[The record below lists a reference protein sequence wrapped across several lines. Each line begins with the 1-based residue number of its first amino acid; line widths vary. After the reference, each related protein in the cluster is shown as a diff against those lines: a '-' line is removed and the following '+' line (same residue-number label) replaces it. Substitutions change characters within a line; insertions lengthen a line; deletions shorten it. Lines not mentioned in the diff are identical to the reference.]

1 MPFPALIAPFVRS
14 NPVSY
19 PQAAGPSRD
28 EMIIDMQEIRNQ
40 LHSPLATSIDVKR
53 PSEHSRNTALE
64 CRLVPVSTYFDNVLA
79 ELITPQSDCAA
90 RQYSSNAELRE
101 ALREMLTLHPQ
112 GRGFSLESHIA
123 SLSLPSLLRD
133 EPDYLPGTLAA
144 LSLDIGTHAVRIG
157 RIRFPEFEILG
168 EAEFLFAGESE
179 LAFLHE
185 NNLYAPRIRENH
197 ASILAF
203 HYRAAGMK
211 GHTALPPV
219 GYVNAAQDE
228 THLSDF
234 TAQLARCR
242 HRDNSGR
249 AERGSKMLVPR
260 LSGANPNGS
269 NGRGTSCTLL

>member
-1 MPFPALIAPFVRS
+1 MV
-14 NPVSY
+14 
-19 PQAAGPSRD
+19 
-28 EMIIDMQEIRNQ
+28 IDIQEIKNQ
-40 LHSPLATSIDVKR
+40 LHSPLTTSTDVKR
-53 PSEHSRNTALE
+53 PSEPFRNTAFE
-64 CRLVPVSTYFDNVLA
+64 CRPVPVSTYFDNVLA

-90 RQYSSNAELRE
+90 RQYASNAELRD

-112 GRGFSLESHIA
+112 GREFSLKSHIE
-123 SLSLPSLLRD
+123 SLSLPSLLHD

-144 LSLDIGTHAVRIG
+144 LSLDIGAHAVKIG

-185 NNLYAPRIRENH
+185 NNLHAPRIREDH

-211 GHTALPPV
+211 GHTTLPPA

-249 AERGSKMLVPR
+249 VERDSKILMPR
-260 LSGANPNGS
+260 LSGANRNGA
-269 NGRGTSCTLL
+269 NRRGTSCTLL